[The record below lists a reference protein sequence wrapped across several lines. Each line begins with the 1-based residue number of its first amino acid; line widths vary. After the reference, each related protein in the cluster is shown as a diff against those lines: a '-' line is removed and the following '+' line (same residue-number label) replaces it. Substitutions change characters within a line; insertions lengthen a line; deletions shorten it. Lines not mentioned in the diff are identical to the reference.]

1 MQKIIKL
8 ETVLPLGSN
17 FKTFDK
23 PCPAQPATGWGQPTL
38 LQDVSPLVRYVFNT
52 PKVLRAGSVSTN
64 KPTCPVQ
71 IEYSKQ
77 TYTGLIDS
85 GAQISLVD
93 HKVIENLVPE
103 VYKTPSES
111 NIVLLDAFNRPM
123 DYVGKYIIS
132 MQQNRT
138 K

>member
-1 MQKIIKL
+1 M
-8 ETVLPLGSN
+8 LPLGSN

-103 VYKTPSES
+103 VYKAPSES
-111 NIVLLDAFNRPM
+111 NIVLTI
-123 DYVGKYIIS
+123 VYI
-132 MQQNRT
+132 R
-138 K
+138 